1 MPVLDKSNKIQVA
14 KYNKFLKGKENVSL
28 TQDFRF
34 LSSDKNNNFEIVYLE
49 KNDNIIAT
57 MALSIISVSSKH
69 SVLYCCNGPVCDI
82 YNMEEVMS
90 LIEEAKEIAIK
101 HKALML
107 VMNPEVE
114 NSEKLKV
121 LYKKKGF
128 KIYSKLPFDFIK
140 NTSSSNMV
148 MDLSN
153 VEEKK
158 MIEILQDKAKYYV
171 ETAEKRNVQIKIGTT
186 KREFNK
192 FMKLYEQEK
201 TLDFQDVKTFETFKT
216 LLKELDDDELRIYT
230 ASVNGKVLSSAIA
243 CKYEETIKCIEEAF
257 VKEDSQAIFARA
269 KVHYEIMRWGI
280 KTKCTSYN
288 MGQVELDNR
297 FKEGFATKA
306 GQIEYIGKICKVY
319 KKYASLIYRIR
330 GKKHELYR
338 S

>member
-1 MPVLDKSNKIQVA
+1 MPVLDKSNKIQVE
-14 KYNKFLKGKENVSL
+14 KYNNFLKGKENVSL

-49 KNDNIIAT
+49 KNDNITAT
-57 MALSIISVSSKH
+57 MALSIIPVSPKY
-69 SVLYCCNGPVCDI
+69 SVLYCCSGPVCDI
-82 YNMEEVMS
+82 YNLEEVVA
-90 LIEEAKEIAIK
+90 LIEETKEIALK

-114 NSEKLKV
+114 NNEKLKA

-148 MDLSN
+148 MDLSD
-153 VEEKK
+153 VEEKT
-158 MIEILQDKAKYYV
+158 MIETLQDKAKYYV

-230 ASVNGKVLSSAIA
+230 ATVNGKVLSSAIA
-243 CKYEETIKCIEEAF
+243 CKYEDKVKCLEEAF
-257 VKEDSQAIFARA
+257 AKEDPQAIFARA
-269 KVHYEIMRWGI
+269 KIHYEIMRWGI
-280 KTKCTSYN
+280 KTGCTLYN
-288 MGQVELDNR
+288 IGRVELDNR

-306 GQIEYIGKICKVY
+306 GNVEYIGKICKIY
-319 KKYASLIYRIR
+319 NRYASLIYRIR
-330 GKKHELYR
+330 GKKI
-338 S
+338 